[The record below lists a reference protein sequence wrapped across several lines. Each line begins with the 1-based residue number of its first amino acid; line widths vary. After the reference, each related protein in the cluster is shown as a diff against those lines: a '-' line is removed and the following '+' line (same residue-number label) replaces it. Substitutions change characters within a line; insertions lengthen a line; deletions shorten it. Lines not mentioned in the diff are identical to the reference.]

1 MLAAPAISGAG
12 IDPVTFQVILSR
24 LSGIVQEMQDNI
36 FRTGYSTIVRESK
49 DASALLV
56 DRNGDVVGEHLIHA
70 LHIGC
75 IPDFVKSVN
84 AQFGDDIAPGDAFF
98 TNHPY
103 VGGVPHTLDI
113 AVVTPVFYAGRLVAF
128 AGSTAH
134 KSDLGG
140 VHPGTGNGRATDIYQ
155 EGVQY
160 PPMRF
165 MSRGRLLADVE
176 ALVRANSRTPEL
188 VLGDI
193 RGQIGVGRLGERRLA
208 ETIDR
213 YGLDTVLA
221 AFEKV
226 HDVAEVRIRAGIAE
240 WPDGVHEGTSC
251 VDFDGI
257 NLGRTIRH
265 RVRVEKRGDRILFD
279 FSETDDQADGPINIQ
294 PGLTRSAIAYALIG
308 MLDPTIPN
316 NGGIRRVAET
326 RFRDGS
332 VVKPTFPA
340 PSNQYMASCIA
351 VTEAILDALSGFVPS
366 RRLAGTGGVGANSVA
381 GKRPDG
387 SAFVQFEPIA
397 SAYGASARG
406 DGASGCDVLLSN
418 CSIGAI
424 EILESEYPTRVR
436 RFELIPDSGGA
447 GTHRGGCSPRR
458 VYEVLVDDA
467 QWALRG
473 GRNFVPASGADGGR
487 PGRLGRAVH
496 SPGTPNE
503 RELPS
508 RFSGLALRAGD
519 VMLLEKAGGG
529 GVGDPRARAFAQVVD
544 DVLDGHVSREA
555 AIAEYGVDPARL
567 DAALASWHSH
577 PAPSPTPSSGAT
589 IRRR

>member
-1 MLAAPAISGAG
+1 MLAPPAAV
-12 IDPVTFQVILSR
+12 DPVTFQVILSR

-56 DRNGDVVGEHLIHA
+56 DAEGDVVGEHLIHA

-75 IPDFVKSVN
+75 IPDFVKSIN
-84 AQFGDDIAPGDAFF
+84 ERFGDQIAPGDAYF

-113 AVVTPVFYAGRLVAF
+113 AVVTPIFYDGALVGF

-160 PPMRF
+160 PPMRIA
-165 MSRGRLLADVE
+165 RGGRFLPDVE
-176 ALVRANSRTPEL
+176 ALVRANSRTPDL

-193 RGQIGVGRLGERRLA
+193 RGQVGVGRLGERRLA
-208 ETIDR
+208 ETVDR
-213 YGLDTVLA
+213 YGLETVLA

-226 HDVAEVRIRAGIAE
+226 HDVAEARIRAE
-240 WPDGVHEGTSC
+240 LRKWPDGVHEGNGS

-265 RVRVEKRGDRILFD
+265 RVRVEKTGDRILFD
-279 FSETDDQADGPINIQ
+279 FTQTDDQADGPINIQ
-294 PGLTRSAIAYALIG
+294 PGLTRSAIAYAMIG

-332 VVKPTFPA
+332 VVKPNFPA

-351 VTEAILDALSGFVPS
+351 VTEAVLDALSGFVPS
-366 RRLAGTGGVGANSVA
+366 SRLAATGGVGANSVA
-381 GKRPDG
+381 GKRRDG
-387 SAFVQFEPIA
+387 SSFVQFEPIA

-447 GTHRGGCSPRR
+447 GRFRGGCSPRR
-458 VYEVLVDDA
+458 MYEILVNDA
-467 QWALRG
+467 QWAVRG
-473 GRNFVPASGADGGR
+473 GRNFVPASGADGGS
-487 PGRLGRAVH
+487 PGRLGYAIH
-496 SPGTPNE
+496 NPGTATE
-503 RELPS
+503 RAMPS
-508 RFSGLALRAGD
+508 RFSGLPLNAGD
-519 VMLLEKAGGG
+519 IVVVEKAGGG
-529 GVGDPRARAFAQVVD
+529 GVGDPRTRAFERIVD
-544 DVLDGHVSREA
+544 DVLDGHVSRAA
-555 AIAEYGVDPARL
+555 AIEAYGVDAGRL
-567 DAALASWHSH
+567 DAAVASWNSQT
-577 PAPSPTPSSGAT
+577 APSPLPSLDAT
-589 IRRR
+589 IHAR

>member
-1 MLAAPAISGAG
+1 MLASPPLE

-56 DRNGDVVGEHLIHA
+56 DANGDVVGEHLIHA

-75 IPDFVKSVN
+75 IPDFVKSIL
-84 AQFGDDIAPGDAFF
+84 AMFGDEIAPGDAFF

-113 AVVTPVFYAGRLVAF
+113 AVVTPIFAEGRLVAF

-140 VHPGTGNGRATDIYQ
+140 VHPGTGNGRAVDIYQ

-165 MSRGRLLADVE
+165 VARGEMLRDVE
-176 ALVRANSRTPEL
+176 ALVRTNSRTPEL

-193 RGQIGVGRLGERRLA
+193 RGQVGVGRLGERRLL
-208 ETIDR
+208 ETIRR
-213 YGLDTVLA
+213 YGLDAVLA
-221 AFEKV
+221 AFAKV
-226 HDVAEVRIRAGIAE
+226 HDVTEARIRAE
-240 WPDGVHEGTSC
+240 LEKWPDGVREGESF

-265 RVRVEKRGDRILFD
+265 HVRVEKQGGRILFD
-279 FSETDDQADGPINIQ
+279 FTQADDQADGPINIQ

-332 VVKPTFPA
+332 VVKPNFPA

-351 VTEAILDALSGFVPS
+351 VTEAILQALSGFVPS
-366 RRLAGTGGVGANSVA
+366 RRVAATGGVGANSIA
-381 GKRPDG
+381 GTRPDG

-397 SAYGASARG
+397 SAYGASARN
-406 DGASGCDVLLSN
+406 DGASGTDVLLSN
-418 CSIGAI
+418 CSIGSI
-424 EILESEYPTRVR
+424 EILESEYPTRIR
-436 RFELIPDSGGA
+436 RFELIVDSGGP
-447 GTHRGGCSPRR
+447 GTFRGGCSPRR
-458 VYEVLVDDA
+458 EYEILVDGG

-473 GRNFVPASGADGGR
+473 GRNFVPAAGADGGE
-487 PGRLGRAVH
+487 PGRLGRALH
-496 SPGTPNE
+496 NPGTATE
-503 RELPS
+503 RAQPS
-508 RFSGLALRAGD
+508 RFSGMPLRAGD
-519 VMLLEKAGGG
+519 VVLLEKAGGG
-529 GVGDPRARAFAQVVD
+529 GVGDPRARPFERILD

-555 AIAEYGVDPARL
+555 AIDGYGADADRL
-567 DAALASWHSH
+567 DAAVAAWTRTDVRSAAFS
-577 PAPSPTPSSGAT
+577 
-589 IRRR
+589 

>member
-1 MLAAPAISGAG
+1 MLATPTAV
-12 IDPVTFQVILSR
+12 DPVTFQVILSR

-56 DRNGDVVGEHLIHA
+56 DRNGDVVGEHLVHA

-75 IPDFVKSVN
+75 IPDFVKSIN
-84 AQFGDDIAPGDAFF
+84 ERFGDEIAPGDAFF

-113 AVVTPVFYAGRLVAF
+113 AVVTPVFYDGSLVGF

-160 PPMRF
+160 PPMRIA
-165 MSRGRLLADVE
+165 RNGRFLPDVE

-193 RGQIGVGRLGERRLA
+193 RGQVGVGRLGERRLA
-208 ETIDR
+208 ETIER
-213 YGLDTVLA
+213 YGLETVLA
-221 AFEKV
+221 AFAKV
-226 HDVAEVRIRAGIAE
+226 HDVAEARIRAE
-240 WPDGVHEGTSC
+240 LRRWPDGVHEGTSC

-257 NLGRTIRH
+257 NVGRTIRH
-265 RVRVEKRGDRILFD
+265 RVRVEKTGDRIVFD
-279 FSETDDQADGPINIQ
+279 FTETDDQADGPVNIQ

-308 MLDPTIPN
+308 MLDPSIPN
-316 NGGIRRVAET
+316 NGGVRRVAET
-326 RFRDGS
+326 RFREGS

-340 PSNQYMASCIA
+340 PTNQYMASCIA
-351 VTEAILDALSGFVPS
+351 VTEAVLDALSGFVPS
-366 RRLAGTGGVGANSVA
+366 RRLAATGGVGANSVA
-381 GKRPDG
+381 GKRRDG
-387 SAFVQFEPIA
+387 SSFVQFEPIA

-436 RFELIPDSGGA
+436 RFELIPDSGGP
-447 GTHRGGCSPRR
+447 GRYRGGCSPRR
-458 VYEVLVDDA
+458 TYEVLADDA

-473 GRNFVPASGADGGR
+473 GRNFVPASGADGGS
-487 PGRLGRAVH
+487 PGRVCRAGH
-496 SPGTPNE
+496 RPGTPDE
-503 RELPS
+503 RAMPS
-508 RFSGLALRAGD
+508 RFSGLPLRAGD
-519 VMLLEKAGGG
+519 IVLLEKAGGG
-529 GVGDPRARAFAQVVD
+529 GVGDPQMREFERVVD
-544 DVLDGHVSREA
+544 DVLDGHVTRQA
-555 AIAEYGVDPARL
+555 AIDAYGADPARL
-567 DAALASWHSH
+567 DAALASWDSQT
-577 PAPSPTPSSGAT
+577 APSRLPSSGAT
-589 IRRR
+589 IPGR